1 MRKTLLAILC
11 FAALGVQ
18 AQEARAQVR
27 FGAQASVADD
37 VDLGLGARVLFSLKQ
52 FSERLE
58 GIASFDWFFPDS
70 GAGVDWTYFEL
81 NGNVVYSIPLSN
93 TSALRPYAGGG
104 LNIARSSVEV
114 NVPGRPSASDTE
126 IGLNL
131 LGGSKFGSGRITPF
145 AELRL
150 ELGGREQ
157 FVISGG
163 ILF

>member
-1 MRKTLLAILC
+1 
-11 FAALGVQ
+11 VQ

-93 TSALRPYAGGG
+93 TSALRP
-104 LNIARSSVEV
+104 
-114 NVPGRPSASDTE
+114 SASDTE

-150 ELGGREQ
+150 ELGGGEQ